1 MIASGVLETIEE
13 FCRSNPLIVA
23 AYVFG
28 SSATGK
34 NRGRSDLDVAIMTR
48 RGSMDGFERVR
59 LETALSNVLLQ
70 DVDLVIFGRATPLL
84 QHQILKYGRLVYEA
98 DAKERVRQET
108 AARRQ
113 YLDTLFLYRK
123 ISKDKAH
130 GG

>member
-1 MIASGVLETIEE
+1 MISADILEKIERLAGANGV
-13 FCRSNPLIVA
+13 IVA

-34 NRGRSDLDVAIMTR
+34 DRHDSDIDIAIMIC
-48 RGSMDGFERVR
+48 GSMDGFERVR
-59 LETALSNVLLQ
+59 LQTELSNLLGR

-98 DAKERVRQET
+98 NPKERVRQET

-113 YLDTLFLYRK
+113 YLDSSFLYRMLGK
-123 ISKDKAH
+123 ERAH